1 MATWNGSHWKV
12 RPYMTGKA
20 RNSGRRHQLLIHT
33 LISTS
38 NRFDPLLAASLAPAT
53 RTLYERARDTCS
65 VAELS
70 AFSGLSL
77 GVTRV
82 LIGDLLKLGQL
93 VVHDD
98 RRVANP
104 PQDVQLLERLRAGLL
119 KLT

>member
-1 MATWNGSHWKV
+1 MATWNGPHWKV

-20 RNSGRRHQLLIHT
+20 RNSSRRHQLLIHT
-33 LISTS
+33 LVSTS
-38 NRFDPLLAASLAPAT
+38 RFDPLLAASLAPAT
-53 RTLYERARDTCS
+53 RKIYERAQEMCS
-65 VAELS
+65 IAELS
-70 AFSGLSL
+70 AFSGLPL

-93 VVHDD
+93 VIHDD
-98 RRVANP
+98 RRTANP

>member
-1 MATWNGSHWKV
+1 MATWNGPHWKV
-12 RPYMTGKA
+12 RPYMTGA
-20 RNSGRRHQLLIHT
+20 RVGARRHQLLMHT
-33 LISTS
+33 LVSTG
-38 NRFDPLLAASLAPAT
+38 NRFDPLLAASLAPPS
-53 RTLYERARDTCS
+53 RKLYERARDTCS

-82 LIGDLLKLGQL
+82 LLGDLLKLGQL

-98 RRVANP
+98 RRVAHP

>member
-1 MATWNGSHWKV
+1 MVTWNGPHWKV
-12 RPYMTGKA
+12 RPYMTGPRA
-20 RNSGRRHQLLIHT
+20 TTRRHQLLIHT
-33 LISTS
+33 LVSTG
-38 NRFDPLLAASLAPAT
+38 NRFDPLLAAGLAPAT

-82 LIGDLLKLGQL
+82 LLGDLLKLGQL

-98 RRVANP
+98 RRAPGP
-104 PQDVQLLERLRAGLL
+104 PSDVDLLERLRAGLL